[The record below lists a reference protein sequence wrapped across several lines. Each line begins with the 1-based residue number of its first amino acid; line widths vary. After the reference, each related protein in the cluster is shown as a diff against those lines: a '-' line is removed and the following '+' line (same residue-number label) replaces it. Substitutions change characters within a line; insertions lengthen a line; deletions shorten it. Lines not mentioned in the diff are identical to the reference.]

1 MSRRE
6 KEKNVAQALHEN
18 LKTEKNSRTEWRH
31 HSTDLRLMNFT
42 RDKYWNSQLDTSE

>member
-18 LKTEKNSRTEWRH
+18 LKTEKNSRTE
-31 HSTDLRLMNFT
+31 
-42 RDKYWNSQLDTSE
+42 